1 MNENKM
7 NENKIPKFVTDLT
20 NYLIAIKNLSKVY
33 VTNMTITIQQFLEFI
48 NVHKFKNK
56 YDSIENMTLN
66 DVRSL
71 KNSDIY
77 SFIFFLA

>member
-33 VTNMTITIQQFLEFI
+33 VTNMTITIQQFL
-48 NVHKFKNK
+48 
-56 YDSIENMTLN
+56 
-66 DVRSL
+66 
-71 KNSDIY
+71 
-77 SFIFFLA
+77 